1 MIDAINRAV
10 EEVSKTTPTIMI
22 SATTATSGAVGYFH
36 YAVWHDALSLIA
48 MAAGILSC
56 LVLTAVN
63 VLRFIKIMRNEKAVT
78 LEEDEE

>member
-1 MIDAINRAV
+1 MIDAINRAA
-10 EEVSKTTPTIMI
+10 EEVTKTAPTIVI

-63 VLRFIKIMRNEKAVT
+63 MVRLVKIVRGGKSAPT
-78 LEEDEE
+78 GDDEE